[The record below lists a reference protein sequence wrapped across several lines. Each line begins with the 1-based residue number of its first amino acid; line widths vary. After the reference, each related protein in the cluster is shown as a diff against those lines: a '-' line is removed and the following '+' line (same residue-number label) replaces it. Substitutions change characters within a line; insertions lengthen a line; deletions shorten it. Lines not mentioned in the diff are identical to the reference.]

1 MRTEPGEPVPMSPV
15 MSPITDMRPSLEVA
29 HVLQGQ
35 GIDDLDR
42 AAPGVVAVAQQV
54 LDEAQAL
61 LAPAAVYTVLPVHDL
76 HHQTVSLD
84 GGVTFEGP
92 LVARALA
99 GAREVALA
107 VCTIGAAL
115 EERVTALFAAGH
127 TLQALALD
135 GAGTAAVGE
144 VSRMVGARICDAASA
159 RGLSVGMRA
168 SPGQEGW
175 SIWQQRTLFGLVP
188 GDEIGVRLTESC
200 LMLPRKS
207 VSFALGLGPEMQADA
222 VPCDFCS
229 KRERCRWRKEGI
241 QASDAPRICHD

>member
-1 MRTEPGEPVPMSPV
+1 
-15 MSPITDMRPSLEVA
+15 MSPITDMQVLLELA
-29 HVLQGQ
+29 HVLRGQ
-35 GIDDLDR
+35 GIDDPAR
-42 AAPGVVAVAQQV
+42 ASSGVVAVARQI

-61 LAPAAVYTVLPVHDL
+61 LAPAAIYTVLPVRDF

-84 GGVTFEGP
+84 GGVAFEGP

-115 EERVTALFAAGH
+115 EERVAAMFDAGH

-135 GAGTAAVGE
+135 GAGSGAVGE
-144 VSRMVGARICDAASA
+144 VSGMVGARICDAASA
-159 RGLSVGMRA
+159 RGLTVGMRA

-175 SIWQQRTLFGLVP
+175 SIWQQRALFELVP
-188 GDEIGVRLTESC
+188 ADEIGVRLTESC

-207 VSFALGLGPEMQADA
+207 VSFALGLGPEMSPGA

-241 QASDAPRICHD
+241 QASATPRICYD

>member
-1 MRTEPGEPVPMSPV
+1 
-15 MSPITDMRPSLEVA
+15 LELA
-29 HVLQGQ
+29 HVLRGQ
-35 GIDDLDR
+35 GIDDPAR
-42 AAPGVVAVAQQV
+42 ASAGVVAVAHQI

-61 LAPAAVYTVLPVHDL
+61 LAPAAIYTVLPVRDL
-76 HHQTVSLD
+76 HHETVSLD
-84 GGVTFEGP
+84 GGATFEGP
-92 LVARALA
+92 LVERALA

-115 EERVTALFAAGH
+115 EERVATLFAAGH
-127 TLQALALD
+127 TSPALALD
-135 GAGTAAVGE
+135 GAGTAAIGE
-144 VSRMVGARICDAASA
+144 VSRMVGARLCDAASA

-188 GDEIGVRLTESC
+188 GDKIGVRLTESC

-207 VSFALGLGPEMQADA
+207 VSFALGLGLEMLSDT

-229 KRERCRWRKEGI
+229 KRERCRWRKRGI
-241 QASDAPRICHD
+241 

>member
-1 MRTEPGEPVPMSPV
+1 MRTEPGEPAPRSPIV
-15 MSPITDMRPSLEVA
+15 SPITDIQPSLELA
-29 HVLQGQ
+29 DVLRGQ
-35 GIDDLDR
+35 GIDDPDR
-42 AAPGVVAVAQQV
+42 ASGGVVAVAQQV

-61 LAPAAVYTVLPVHDL
+61 LAPAAIYTVLLVQGL

-92 LVARALA
+92 LVARALT

-107 VCTIGAAL
+107 VCTIGPAL
-115 EERVTALFAAGH
+115 EERVAALFAASH

-135 GAGTAAVGE
+135 GAGTGAIGE
-144 VSRMVGARICDAASA
+144 VSQMVGARICDAASA
-159 RGLSVGMRA
+159 RGLNVGMRA

-175 SIWQQRTLFGLVP
+175 SIWQQRILFGLVP

-207 VSFALGLGPEMQADA
+207 VSFALGLGAEMSPDA
-222 VPCDFCS
+222 VACDFCS

-241 QASDAPRICHD
+241 HASATPRVCYD